1 MPGNAFLFYN
11 WVTMGSSNLLVAMTQ
26 PIVEFKVRVYVESI
40 SKLLPKRRV
49 LVMIVL
55 FNSNIP

>member
-1 MPGNAFLFYN
+1 
-11 WVTMGSSNLLVAMTQ
+11 MGSSNLLVAMTQ

-55 FNSNIP
+55 LNSNIP